1 MKIAFALLALV
12 AAVAGQRYV
21 DPKQAAI
28 LQEARYLSGDGSFG
42 SAYNQE
48 DGTQFKEETDASG
61 NRRGQYSY
69 IGDDGKTITVQY
81 TAGKNGFQVSGDHLP
96 RAPIPA
102 PQHRAPAPAPPQYN
116 QQPQYNA
123 IPNQG
128 QSYNKG
134 SNNGDDGSYRADVY
148 ETPYQYRNELH
159 TTNYPAGNPSQ
170 INQAREAYNPFHN
183 PHVPDH
189 LYNQAP
195 QPQQA
200 NFQFQQTT
208 TTPSPNRFF
217 PPGNLDLNRTPD
229 GFQFQFNSNRRN

>member
-1 MKIAFALLALV
+1 MKTAFAFLALV
-12 AAVAGQRYV
+12 AVVAGQRYV

-28 LQEARYLSGDGSFG
+28 LNEARYLSGDGSFG
-42 SAYNQE
+42 AAYNQE
-48 DGTQFKEETDASG
+48 DGTQFKEETDAQG

-96 RAPIPA
+96 RAPIA
-102 PQHRAPAPAPPQYN
+102 PQAPAPAPQYN

-123 IPNQG
+123 VPNQG

-148 ETPYQYRNELH
+148 EAPYQYRNELH
-159 TTNYPAGNPSQ
+159 TTNYPS
-170 INQAREAYNPFHN
+170 
-183 PHVPDH
+183 
-189 LYNQAP
+189 QAP
-195 QPQQA
+195 AQQPQQA
-200 NFQFQQTT
+200 NFQNYHHSLNNPAQQQQQFQQTT

-217 PPGNLDLNRTPD
+217 PPGKLNLNRTPD
-229 GFQFQFNSNRRN
+229 GFQYTFQSN